1 MSVFKKAGAI
11 LYPDRILIETWHSEP
26 DGFSVVSGEVT
37 FVIADVTD
45 EELGALLVRHLGL
58 SLNNIPPSDSKNG
71 FKTQDQLYKE
81 ATGLKTLRA
90 QMKDARFVDACLTGF
105 RIVLTPTIN
114 GGPTGVNAGYTHKTD
129 EEISVIN
136 STDYARIGQ
145 AIRKAWMACE

>member
-11 LYPDRILIETWHSEP
+11 RYPDRILIETWHSEP
-26 DGFSVVSGEVT
+26 DGFSIVSGEVT
-37 FVIADVTD
+37 FISADVPD

-58 SLNNIPPSDSKNG
+58 SLNKIPLSD
-71 FKTQDQLYKE
+71 KTQDQLYKE

-90 QMKDARFVDACLTGF
+90 QMKDARFVAVCLAGF
-105 RIVLTPTIN
+105 RITLTPTVN
-114 GGPTGVNAGYTHKTD
+114 GGPTGADAGYTHKTD

-145 AIRKAWMACE
+145 ALRKAWAICE